1 MTNTVGN
8 TANNAVNSAKDIA
21 NNAGFREVKSD
32 LTTLKED
39 AATTIHDA
47 AKFARNLKA
56 ESGNIARDGVEHLKT
71 AGQSEFY
78 KMEERVREKPGQSVA
93 LAFCAGLV
101 FSYILGGR
109 R

>member
-1 MTNTVGN
+1 MTNTVTN
-8 TANNAVNSAKDIA
+8 ATNNAVNSAKEIA
-21 NNAGFREVKSD
+21 NTAGFREIKDD
-32 LTTLKED
+32 LNTLKDD
-39 AATTIHDA
+39 AAATMHDA
-47 AKFARNLKA
+47 AKFARNLKN
-56 ESGNIARDGVEHLKT
+56 ESGHIARDSVEHLKS
-71 AGQSEFY
+71 AGQTEFY